1 MKSPTIL
8 VVAVAVVSS
17 VATVAAIELLRG
29 SRPVSQPA
37 LAVEQ
42 PIATSAASASQSS
55 QGVEPL
61 PPATQAPDPL
71 AGYEDRLAELERRL
85 VALERAP
92 TRQPA
97 ATVSTIEE
105 LPPVDELRD
114 LVLAWVAAD
123 REALGRSGELDAEAK
138 RRAERAFDARY
149 GAHMVALEHGL
160 ARWQEEKF
168 AELYLGTMERRD
180 EIEDSIDL
188 SSGDPAE
195 IEARWV
201 EYDEWCEQ
209 RERELVSLVGR
220 PELYDKIFGED

>member
-1 MKSPTIL
+1 MESSTIL

-29 SRPVSQPA
+29 SRPVSQQA

-42 PIATSAASASQSS
+42 PIATSAARASRE
-55 QGVEPL
+55 VEPL
-61 PPATQAPDPL
+61 PPATQALDPL

-85 VALERAP
+85 AALERAP

-97 ATVSTIEE
+97 ATASSVEE
-105 LPPVDELRD
+105 LPPKDELRD
-114 LVLAWVAAD
+114 LVLAWVAED
-123 REALGRSGELDAEAK
+123 REALRRSEKLDAEAEE
-138 RRAERAFDARY
+138 RAERAFDARY
-149 GAHMVALEHGL
+149 QARMVALEHGL
-160 ARWQEEKF
+160 AKWQEEKF
-168 AELYLGTMERRD
+168 AELYLETMERRD

-201 EYDEWCEQ
+201 EFDEWCEQ
-209 RERELVSLVGR
+209 RERELASLVRR